1 MGEKRGNTGKLLNPY
16 NDNGVLEVY
25 YEDIDK
31 WVRVTYREFRS
42 WGGRRKIT
50 EWKYPFR
57 QPAEELTYEYIGPVF
72 EYMTNTKV
80 KKPVIGI
87 NGVRPK
93 TKSTYSEKI
102 LNDK

>member
-1 MGEKRGNTGKLLNPY
+1 MNEKKLEL
-16 NDNGVLEVY
+16 
-25 YEDIDK
+25 
-31 WVRVTYREFRS
+31 
-42 WGGRRKIT
+42 KIT

-57 QPAEELTYEYIGPVF
+57 QPAEEKTYEYSGPVF

-93 TKSTYSEKI
+93 QNPLIVKRY
-102 LNDK
+102 